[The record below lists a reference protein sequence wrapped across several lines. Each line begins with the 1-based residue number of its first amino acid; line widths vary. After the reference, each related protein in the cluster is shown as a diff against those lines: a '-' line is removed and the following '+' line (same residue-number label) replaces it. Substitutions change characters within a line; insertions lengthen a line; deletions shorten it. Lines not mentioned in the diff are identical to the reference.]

1 MCRTTLNKV
10 PSKVKPY
17 QSNQTEGS
25 SPRIIIIIHGV
36 RVSRLRFVSSVL
48 KDEGV
53 EQEIHVEVN
62 KVSFVAI

>member
-10 PSKVKPY
+10 PSKVKPH

-25 SPRIIIIIHGV
+25 SPRIIIIVHGL